1 MRSTKI
7 LATLGP
13 ATDESGALE
22 SMIAAGVDAVRL
34 NFSHGSHDEHLR
46 RCLRARDAARREG
59 RPVAVLADLQGPK
72 IRLGR
77 LQGGAADLREGSEV
91 ALTPAAE
98 TGSPPRLPVDW
109 PELAAHVGP
118 GDRILLA
125 DGRVRL
131 EVVDVHGDEV
141 RARVRVGG
149 EVRDRASVNLPGAD
163 LALSPL
169 TRRDLDDLRFA
180 VETLQADY
188 VALSFVRRGADVAD
202 LKARL
207 AAMGRPVGV
216 VAKIERP
223 EAVEHIEEILAALEL
238 GDGLMV
244 ARGDLGVECEVHR
257 VPAIQKT
264 LLRRAD
270 AAGVVCITATQ
281 MLESMMTVPMPSR
294 AEASDVFNAIL
305 DGTDA
310 VMLSGETAAGRYPV
324 AAVETMAAV
333 IAEAEAWMAK
343 GPERRARADF
353 HDETFELAI
362 CRAASR
368 AAADAR
374 ARAVVA
380 LTRSGRTALLL
391 SKVAPPE
398 QPPIFALTAEPATW
412 TRMAL
417 YFGVHPVLLG
427 EHPAA
432 PAALWDAADAALT
445 ATGALQPDDTVV
457 LVSGF
462 RLARGATNVCK
473 IVRLGRHEL
482 Y

>member
-13 ATDESGALE
+13 ATDAGSVLE

-34 NFSHGSHDEHLR
+34 NFSHGTHEEHRR
-46 RCLRARDAARREG
+46 RCDRAREAARRLG
-59 RPVAVLADLQGPK
+59 RPLAVLADLQGPK
-72 IRLGR
+72 IRLGL
-77 LQGGAADLREGSEV
+77 LQGGSAELTEGGEV
-91 ALTPAAE
+91 VLTPSGE
-98 TGSPPRLPVDW
+98 PGSALRLPVDW
-109 PELAAHVGP
+109 PALADHVGE

-131 EVVDVHGDEV
+131 EVLDRRGGEV

-149 EVRDRASVNLPGAD
+149 RLHDRASVNLPGAD
-163 LALSPL
+163 LPLAPL
-169 TRRDLDDLRFA
+169 TERDLDDLRFA
-180 VETLQADY
+180 VETLDVDY
-188 VALSFVRRGADVAD
+188 VALSFVRRGADVAG
-202 LKARL
+202 LKERL
-207 AAMGRPVGV
+207 AAQGRPVSV

-223 EAVEHIEEILAALEL
+223 EAVERIDEIIGALEL

-244 ARGDLGVECEVHR
+244 ARGDLGVECEIHR
-257 VPAIQKT
+257 VPAIQKS

-270 AAGVVCITATQ
+270 AAGIVCITATQ

-294 AEASDVFNAIL
+294 AEASDIFNAIL
-305 DGTDA
+305 DGTDV

-324 AAVETMAAV
+324 AAVETMTA
-333 IAEAEAWMAK
+333 IIGEAEAWMARE
-343 GPERRARADF
+343 PERRARADF
-353 HDETFELAI
+353 HDETFELAV
-362 CRAASR
+362 CRAATH
-368 AAADAR
+368 AADDTD

-391 SKVAPPE
+391 SKVALPA
-398 QPPIFALTAEPATW
+398 QPPIFALTAEPGTR

-417 YFGVHPVLLG
+417 YCGVHPILIG
-427 EHPAA
+427 ENVEA
-432 PAALWDAADAALT
+432 PAALWHAADEALT
-445 ATGALQPDDTVV
+445 GTGTLQRGDTVV
-457 LVSGF
+457 FVSGF
-462 RLARGATNVCK
+462 SLARGATNVCK